1 MAQLHFFSFFL
12 EREKD
17 RKKEREKP
25 KLIYSGYFFTFS
37 SILPFSFVFK
47 EEEERG
53 GGLQN
58 SVKRLLKLKAAKS
71 LLITRRIKTFFCREN
86 LSRGLICDKVFVFVC
101 EVLDAMLEN
110 KGNATFVCVFL
121 PASTS

>member
-53 GGLQN
+53 GGGLQN
-58 SVKRLLKLKAAKS
+58 SVNRLLKLKAAKS
-71 LLITRRIKTFFCREN
+71 LLITGRIKTFFAAKI
-86 LSRGLICDKVFVFVC
+86 SD
-101 EVLDAMLEN
+101 EV
-110 KGNATFVCVFL
+110 
-121 PASTS
+121 